1 MVRAH
6 EDRGEERDV
15 RAAAM
20 QNGTVQERERFR
32 VLSWLNGFTFSF
44 VEIFGIDRKRSWKE
58 QQRQKEE
65 VDNLHVN
72 RPVSTYGPLIKRT
85 IFSKTPVTSVQHR
98 PAGELKPLKRVRVL
112 PWAGASWCSTAE
124 PRL

>member
-6 EDRGEERDV
+6 EDRGEERHV

-20 QNGTVQERERFR
+20 QNGTVQEREGFT
-32 VLSWLNGFTFSF
+32 VLSWLNGFTSSF
-44 VEIFGIDRKRSWKE
+44 VEIFGRDTKRSWKE

-72 RPVSTYGPLIKRT
+72 RPVSIYGPLIKTRFKA
-85 IFSKTPVTSVQHR
+85 IFT
-98 PAGELKPLKRVRVL
+98 RV
-112 PWAGASWCSTAE
+112 
-124 PRL
+124 